1 MYIDT
6 TAPPAG
12 MAVHFALGPPML
24 VHPLLRPG
32 AVLGPGGALTRRG
45 AIVITQR
52 VQCLEWSWVCSQGRE
67 AL

>member
-6 TAPPAG
+6 PPPPPAG
-12 MAVHFALGPPML
+12 MAVHFALGLPML

-45 AIVITQR
+45 AIVIT
-52 VQCLEWSWVCSQGRE
+52 
-67 AL
+67 